1 MLGPQDYFL
10 YKSALVRSW
19 GLALSMYRQP
29 ECVPSYSIDQGERR
43 ERIDGKIGERRA
55 VQKLALRAR
64 CSCVFS

>member
-43 ERIDGKIGERRA
+43 DRIDGKIVERRA
-55 VQKLALRAR
+55 V
-64 CSCVFS
+64 